1 MTLHQPFVH
10 DLAGVFAAPVQA
22 WSAPD
27 GSMGAG
33 GSGTDG
39 GDGGAEGIFLGEE
52 RLVSRLETRVDGGE
66 LSPVS
71 LQVPSA
77 TEVSFIDVVSV
88 PGHTTENLLR
98 LTRKRRARAA
108 DPAGTGVRETL
119 TLRNASDSAADLVLR
134 MEMALDATPMAV
146 VKNPRNRAG
155 FVLPALEP
163 VVEPGVADGAA
174 ADGADD
180 PSGLHAA
187 WTWRPGTFADLDVRG
202 FGTGEVHGAA
212 DGTLL
217 RLELSAHLEPGEEKE
232 AFWTLRAADP
242 SAPFIGGQVTWDT
255 TGAADAYDP
264 AQEADALADAAE
276 RLLGAS
282 LSDLSSLVLAPRD
295 QPEQVFLAAGA
306 PWFLTLFGRDSLI
319 AASFLGT
326 LSPELV
332 QGTLRVLADR
342 QGQRVDPAT
351 AEQPGKILHELRPV
365 GMSVG
370 NHSLPPVY
378 YGTIDATP
386 LWIML
391 LREAQQ
397 NGLDVADLRP
407 NLMAAA
413 RWLLEYA
420 DADGDG
426 FLEYIDEA
434 GTGLANQG
442 WKDSGD
448 SIRFADGTIA
458 DAPIA
463 LAEVQGY
470 AYRAALDAA
479 SLLEDWAD
487 GGTVGEGEAEG
498 SDLPA
503 SLRFWAENLRERFRD
518 SFWCEDEAGR
528 YVALALD
535 GQKKSVDG
543 VASNMGHLLGT
554 GILEPA
560 EARVVVDR
568 LMSPE
573 MFSGYGIRTLSTD
586 NAAYWP
592 QRYHGGSVWTHDT
605 GYILR
610 QMWRAGFTDEAR
622 VLARG
627 LIRAADGFD
636 QRLPELFSGEGPEF
650 ADPPIPYP
658 ASCRPQAWAAASA
671 VVVAEVVG
679 E

>member
-1 MTLHQPFVH
+1 
-10 DLAGVFAAPVQA
+10 
-22 WSAPD
+22 
-27 GSMGAG
+27 
-33 GSGTDG
+33 
-39 GDGGAEGIFLGEE
+39 
-52 RLVSRLETRVDGGE
+52 
-66 LSPVS
+66 
-71 LQVPSA
+71 
-77 TEVSFIDVVSV
+77 
-88 PGHTTENLLR
+88 
-98 LTRKRRARAA
+98 
-108 DPAGTGVRETL
+108 
-119 TLRNASDSAADLVLR
+119 
-134 MEMALDATPMAV
+134 
-146 VKNPRNRAG
+146 
-155 FVLPALEP
+155 
-163 VVEPGVADGAA
+163 
-174 ADGADD
+174 
-180 PSGLHAA
+180 
-187 WTWRPGTFADLDVRG
+187 
-202 FGTGEVHGAA
+202 
-212 DGTLL
+212 
-217 RLELSAHLEPGEEKE
+217 
-232 AFWTLRAADP
+232 
-242 SAPFIGGQVTWDT
+242 
-255 TGAADAYDP
+255 
-264 AQEADALADAAE
+264 
-276 RLLGAS
+276 
-282 LSDLSSLVLAPRD
+282 
-295 QPEQVFLAAGA
+295 
-306 PWFLTLFGRDSLI
+306 
-319 AASFLGT
+319 
-326 LSPELV
+326 
-332 QGTLRVLADR
+332 
-342 QGQRVDPAT
+342 
-351 AEQPGKILHELRPV
+351 
-365 GMSVG
+365 
-370 NHSLPPVY
+370 
-378 YGTIDATP
+378 
-386 LWIML
+386 ML